1 MMRRHHHS
9 GAEKMISTRGMMRF
23 QTSQL
28 PSFRNAR
35 EEHWEGIYSRSLV
48 VKMKAKFAPVEEYAA
63 LPAEMRGGAGVFPK
77 DDDIWGVPR
86 ESTGGWRIH

>member
-63 LPAEMRGGAGVFPK
+63 LPAEMKGAREYFPRTMTLGG
-77 DDDIWGVPR
+77 
-86 ESTGGWRIH
+86 S